1 MGAVLRGKMRYNKA
15 DKNAG
20 IEPAVSEGGT
30 MSAEA
35 LNILVTL
42 DCNYLHQLNVMLTS
56 LLEREEGFVRVFL
69 LSRGEMT
76 DEQLAN
82 TRLVLAGRG
91 ELCPITIR
99 EEQLQGAPTTDRYPL
114 EIYYRIFAAKY
125 LPQELDRVL
134 YLDPDL
140 VINQSI
146 RHLYRLPMGTAFFAA
161 ASHIGNLLHIVNEL
175 RLDMDETS
183 PYINSGVMLMNLRQ
197 LRQEQDYA
205 QVFDYIEAHKNR
217 LILPDQDII
226 SGLYG
231 GRIIPLDAWRYN
243 MTERLVAF
251 HRQAGER
258 MDLDFVRENCAI
270 IHYCGR
276 NKPWKSNY
284 IGKLDCF
291 YKEAEA
297 KYLAMVKA
305 AEK

>member
-1 MGAVLRGKMRYNKA
+1 MAKA
-15 DKNAG
+15 GKNAG
-20 IEPAVSEGGT
+20 IEPAVSEGGP

-42 DCNYLHQLNVMLTS
+42 DCNYLYQLNVMLTS

-76 DEQLAN
+76 DEQLAK

-91 ELCPITIR
+91 ELCPITVR

-161 ASHIGNLLHIVNEL
+161 ASHIGNLLHIVNEF

-197 LRQEQDYA
+197 LRQEQDYS

-243 MTERLVAF
+243 MTERLFAF
-251 HRQAGER
+251 HRQAGDR

-276 NKPWKSNY
+276 NKPWKNNY
-284 IGKLDCF
+284 IGRLDCF

-297 KYLAMVKA
+297 KYL
-305 AEK
+305 EKLGRTEKQSQDGQEPEG

>member
-1 MGAVLRGKMRYNKA
+1 MNTE
-15 DKNAG
+15 D
-20 IEPAVSEGGT
+20 
-30 MSAEA
+30 

-42 DCNYLHQLNVMLTS
+42 DSNYLHQLNVMLTS
-56 LLEREEGFVRVFL
+56 LLDSEPEGYVRVFL

-76 DEQLAN
+76 EEQLAN
-82 TRLVLAGRG
+82 TRRVLAGRG
-91 ELCPITIR
+91 GLCPITIR

-125 LPQELDRVL
+125 LPRELDRVL

-146 RHLYRLPMGTAFFAA
+146 RYLYRLPMGTAFFAA
-161 ASHIGNLLHIVNEL
+161 ASHIGNLLHMVNEL

-197 LRQEQDYA
+197 LRREQDYG
-205 QVFDYIEAHKNR
+205 QVFEYIEAHKNR

-243 MTERLVAF
+243 MTERLFAF
-251 HRQAGER
+251 HRQAGDR
-258 MDLDFVRENCAI
+258 MELDFVRENCAI

-276 NKPWKSNY
+276 NKPWKSSY

-297 KYLAMVKA
+297 KYRKKLEQAQ
-305 AEK
+305 EQPPQGPGTEG

>member
-205 QVFDYIEAHKNR
+205 QVFDYIAAHKNR

-243 MTERLVAF
+243 MTERLFAF
-251 HRQAGER
+251 HRQAGDR
-258 MDLDFVRENCAI
+258 MDLDFVRENSAV

-276 NKPWKSNY
+276 NKPWKNNY

-291 YKEAEA
+291 YKEAET
-297 KYLAMVKA
+297 KYRAMVKA

>member
-1 MGAVLRGKMRYNKA
+1 MSSWPIPVWCWRG
-15 DKNAG
+15 
-20 IEPAVSEGGT
+20 GG
-30 MSAEA
+30 SCA
-35 LNILVTL
+35 
-42 DCNYLHQLNVMLTS
+42 
-56 LLEREEGFVRVFL
+56 
-69 LSRGEMT
+69 
-76 DEQLAN
+76 
-82 TRLVLAGRG
+82 
-91 ELCPITIR
+91 ITIR
-99 EEQLQGAPTTDRYPL
+99 EEQLQDAPTTDRYPL

-243 MTERLVAF
+243 MTERLFAF
-251 HRQAGER
+251 HRQAGDR
-258 MDLDFVRENCAI
+258 MDLDFVRENCAV

-291 YKEAEA
+291 YKEAET